1 MTEKMWYSIDECY
14 DSVRNLHSTGLT
26 KGEYCGFNNFHEY
39 YSIKKGCTTYLYGGP
54 TSGKTEFW
62 LEVLMSL
69 SELHGWKHVL
79 YLPESGNRDNI
90 IAELISKYA
99 KKPFYK
105 DYRNHLSTDELEMY
119 MPVLNNHFFIIDPKD
134 KAITIQMFF
143 EQVADIE
150 KKKGIKI
157 DTTVIDP
164 WNELKHDFS
173 EDGRQDLYIE
183 AKLGTIRAN
192 AETFNRHN
200 VVITHTKEQKPVE
213 GNHMNG
219 GKMWYLPI
227 PTTNDVAGGPSW
239 FRKAMMLLCVWRH
252 PVGLINKETG
262 TPYQDNEVQIIIQKF
277 KPKGTGKK
285 GTVKFFYDLQKN
297 RYYELEDGKPKYSS
311 KRIEIAANHSGANT
325 YQF

>member
-14 DSVRNLHSTGLT
+14 DSVKTLYREGLT
-26 KGEYCGFNNFHEY
+26 KGAYCGFNSLDEF
-39 YSIKKGCTTYLYGGP
+39 YSLKKGGTTYLYGSP

-62 LEVLMSL
+62 LEVLMTT
-69 SELHGWKHVL
+69 SELHGYKHVV

-105 DYRNHLSTDELEMY
+105 DYKNHLTQQELDMY
-119 MPVLNNHFFIIDPKD
+119 LPALNNHFYIIDPKD
-134 KAITIQMFF
+134 KAITIQTFF

-157 DTTVIDP
+157 DTTCIDP
-164 WNELKHDFS
+164 WNELKHDFT

-183 AKLGTIRAN
+183 AKLGSIRAN

-200 VVITHTKEQKPVE
+200 VVITHTKTQAPTE
-213 GNHMNG
+213 GTHMNG
-219 GKMWYLPI
+219 GKMFYLPI
-227 PTTNDVAGGPSW
+227 PTTNDIAGGPSW
-239 FRKAMMLLCVWRH
+239 FRKAMMLIAVWRH
-252 PVGLINKETG
+252 PQGLINKETG
-262 TPYQDNEVQIIIQKF
+262 APFADNEVQIVIQKF

-285 GTVKFFYDLQKN
+285 GTVKLFYDLQKN
-297 RYYELEDGKPKYSS
+297 RYYEMENGSPRYSGKKLLP
-311 KRIEIAANHSGANT
+311 IHQVQTT
-325 YQF
+325 YQL